1 MPPSSDLPCPTDP
14 APHARR
20 ERRKDARPRELLE
33 AALELFVQ
41 KGFAATKAEEV
52 AKLAGV
58 PAAVVNHAR
67 HALSALEQQQ
77 TDARAQVDL
86 FAPPPDLP
94 AAEASLLE
102 KSLSALDPDTLSPRE
117 ALDALYQLKKLV
129 NKA

>member
-1 MPPSSDLPCPTDP
+1 MPPSPDLPHQTEQ

-58 PAAVVNHAR
+58 
-67 HALSALEQQQ
+67 SKG
-77 TDARAQVDL
+77 TL
-86 FAPPPDLP
+86 FL
-94 AAEASLLE
+94 
-102 KSLSALDPDTLSPRE
+102 
-117 ALDALYQLKKLV
+117 
-129 NKA
+129 